1 MTAWA
6 QLTCAQRRGTSGH
19 NSVKNRTVA
28 YRQDFV
34 NAARRHFR
42 AATELHD
49 VTAAGSQPGC
59 MAVAG
64 YLFGLSGELAVKAM
78 MRDSGMVPLASG
90 SRRDD
95 PYYAH
100 FPELKDRLKDWASG
114 RRDGELRRVAESQAL
129 FRNWDTQMRYA
140 PTADIE
146 GAWIAAWRTSA
157 ADLIDRMDIP

>member
-1 MTAWA
+1 MAAAWA
-6 QLTCAQRRGTSGH
+6 QLTSAKRQGADGH
-19 NSVKNRTVA
+19 NTAKNRTVA

-42 AATELHD
+42 AATELHA

-59 MAVAG
+59 SAVAG

-78 MRDSGMVPLASG
+78 MRDSGMVPLASV

-100 FPELKDRLKDWASG
+100 FPELKERLKDLG
-114 RRDGELRRVAESQAL
+114 
-129 FRNWDTQMRYA
+129 
-140 PTADIE
+140 
-146 GAWIAAWRTSA
+146 
-157 ADLIDRMDIP
+157 